1 MISKETLKINN
12 IKTTYDKSFKTKLK
26 VIKVTSTTS
35 IKKANMSYR

>member
-26 VIKVTSTTS
+26 AIKLASETL
-35 IKKANMSYR
+35 IKKSNT